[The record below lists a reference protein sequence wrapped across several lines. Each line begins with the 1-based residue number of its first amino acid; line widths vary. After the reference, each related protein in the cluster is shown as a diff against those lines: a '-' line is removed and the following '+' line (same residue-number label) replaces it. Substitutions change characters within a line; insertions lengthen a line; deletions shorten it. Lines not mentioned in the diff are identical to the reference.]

1 MHNMYVLQCFT
12 GKSKHWY
19 SDVQYNKKKGGKSN
33 LIYSTKSSLE
43 DTKVEVKADRGASEQ
58 H

>member
-1 MHNMYVLQCFT
+1 MYCSALQANQSIGIAMCNVT
-12 GKSKHWY
+12 KT
-19 SDVQYNKKKGGKSN
+19 KKKGGEKSN